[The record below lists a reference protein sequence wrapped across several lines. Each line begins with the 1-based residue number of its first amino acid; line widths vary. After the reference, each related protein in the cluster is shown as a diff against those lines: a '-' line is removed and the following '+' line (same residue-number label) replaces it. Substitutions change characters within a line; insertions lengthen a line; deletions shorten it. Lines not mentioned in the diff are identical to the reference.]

1 MSILKRFLKEKG
13 FIYIDVLIGLVIL
26 SVAIIAILYTYN
38 TSLKVNKENDGL
50 KTAVVLANNQL
61 NFLKRYDGSMKDRQS
76 TVWSTVPDAI
86 YTDVSYKKIYSVSSR
101 VLNDNEIP
109 VDIKSNVNII
119 PVEVKVVWAKSVG
132 QSGNEEYVVIGYY
145 VATPDYS
152 VKEIN

>member
-1 MSILKRFLKEKG
+1 MKRFLKEKG

-26 SVAIIAILYTYN
+26 SVAILSILYTYN
-38 TSLKVNKENDGL
+38 TSLNVNKENDGL

-86 YTDVSYKKIYSVSSR
+86 YTDVSYKKVYSVSSR
-101 VLNDNEIP
+101 VLKYEEIP
-109 VDIKSNVNII
+109 EGIQNNINII
-119 PVEVKVVWAKSVG
+119 PVEVKVVWAKSAG
-132 QSGNEEYVVIGYY
+132 KSGNEEYAVTGYY
-145 VATPDYS
+145 IATPDYS